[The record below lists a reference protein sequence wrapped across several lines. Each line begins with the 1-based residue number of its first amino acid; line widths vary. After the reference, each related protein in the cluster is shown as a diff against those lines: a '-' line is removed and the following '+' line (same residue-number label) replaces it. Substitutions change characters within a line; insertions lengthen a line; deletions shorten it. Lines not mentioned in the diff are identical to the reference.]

1 MKKLFIL
8 IAVLATMS
16 VAGCYKHCAG
26 FDKEFIQ
33 HYFPYT
39 PGQGLTFASSTGET
53 IPLVVSKISYPPH
66 PYDIGFGVKEDCTQI
81 LEVIITD
88 TASKHDFDLNFVIG
102 NYGTADMINRAP
114 SLNNPYHFF
123 VVKFTNSS
131 AIRDYY
137 HIDPPD
143 SNYIDFAIQNNISA
157 YENSLCSYIDTINF
171 TIRGNNDIRRSE
183 EVGCKYVIDTF
194 VVVKDKG
201 LARFVTHDGC
211 RYELVD

>member
-1 MKKLFIL
+1 
-8 IAVLATMS
+8 
-16 VAGCYKHCAG
+16 
-26 FDKEFIQ
+26 
-33 HYFPYT
+33 
-39 PGQGLTFASSTGET
+39 
-53 IPLVVSKISYPPH
+53 
-66 PYDIGFGVKEDCTQI
+66 
-81 LEVIITD
+81 
-88 TASKHDFDLNFVIG
+88 
-102 NYGTADMINRAP
+102 MINRAP

-131 AIRDYY
+131 AISDYY

-171 TIRGNNDIRRSE
+171 TIRSNNDIRRSE

-201 LARFVTHDGC
+201 LARFVTHDGQ